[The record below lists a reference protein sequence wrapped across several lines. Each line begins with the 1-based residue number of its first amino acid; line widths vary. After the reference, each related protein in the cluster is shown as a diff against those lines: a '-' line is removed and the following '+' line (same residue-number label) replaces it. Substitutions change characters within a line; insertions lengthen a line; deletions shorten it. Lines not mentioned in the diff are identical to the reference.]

1 MGVYRKTRLVGD
13 SIGDSVGDSI
23 GNSAGDGVVD
33 GRGLVDHGV
42 VGGTRL
48 VGHCIVTGASLVG
61 LLARFRICSVD
72 GWMDGCALRSVGVN
86 EAGLQNIYIFS
97 CHLTAL

>member
-61 LLARFRICSVD
+61 LLARFRIWSGGRLVFK
-72 GWMDGCALRSVGVN
+72 
-86 EAGLQNIYIFS
+86 IYIVCLSSSGVFPFLNP
-97 CHLTAL
+97 CFVCA